1 MEPPVNATLCVS
13 RLLSLAPAEAEAAL
27 ASYETSLTTA
37 PRGKRRRAVVA
48 LTGGTAELR
57 PAPLG
62 GASKGYRRRLVGV
75 LHSQHRCFSVP
86 VDLEVGPGWHGGW
99 GVPVDP
105 ERAEVRIRPI
115 GPTCLRSPSHHRL
128 FTRLAPLL
136 AERVACELD
145 SATQVTCA

>member
-1 MEPPVNATLCVS
+1 MEPPVSATLCVS
-13 RLLSLAPAEAEAAL
+13 RALHLAPAEAEAAL
-27 ASYETSLTTA
+27 ASYETSLTAA
-37 PRGKRRRAVVA
+37 PRGQRRRAVMA

-75 LHSQHRCFSVP
+75 LRSQHRCFSVP
-86 VDLEVGPGWHGGW
+86 VDVEVRPGWRGGW
-99 GVPVDP
+99 GAPAEP
-105 ERAEVRIRPI
+105 EGTELRIRPI

>member
-1 MEPPVNATLCVS
+1 MEPPVSATLCVS
-13 RLLSLAPAEAEAAL
+13 RVLSLAPAEAEWAL
-27 ASYETSLTTA
+27 ASYETSLTTV
-37 PRGKRRRAVVA
+37 PRGQRRRVVVA
-48 LTGGTAELR
+48 LTGGTAELH
-57 PAPLG
+57 PAPLA

-75 LHSQHRCFSVP
+75 LRSQHRCFSVP
-86 VDLEVGPGWHGGW
+86 VDVEVGPGWHGGW
-99 GVPVDP
+99 GDP
-105 ERAEVRIRPI
+105 LEPDHAELRVRPI

>member
-13 RLLSLAPAEAEAAL
+13 RVLNLAPAEAEAAL
-27 ASYETSLTTA
+27 ASYETSLTTT
-37 PRGKRRRAVVA
+37 PRGPRRRVVVA

-57 PAPLG
+57 PAPLA
-62 GASKGYRRRLVGV
+62 GASKGYRRHLVGV
-75 LHSQHRCFSVP
+75 LRSQHRRFSVP
-86 VDLEVGPGWHGGW
+86 VDVEVGPGWHGGW
-99 GVPVDP
+99 GVPVEPD
-105 ERAEVRIRPI
+105 RAELRVRPI